1 LHKFIKIDNYSKSN
15 VSVSYSP
22 IGGLLTQEPA
32 VSGSNIFL
40 NYKISST
47 PCR

>member
-1 LHKFIKIDNYSKSN
+1 MYPLATHPL
-15 VSVSYSP
+15 VV
-22 IGGLLTQEPA
+22 LLTQEPA